1 MGQTLGT
8 GDYRYEEVE
17 DWTPVDFE
25 GVASD
30 MATDSQDLVYLA
42 VRLQE
47 TRTGP
52 WGAEDDLAARP
63 KGEIGPPSRAKL
75 PGLGKGVPAPRPAGW
90 DSVRGLEPG
99 GRPPTGALYL
109 CRRSP

>member
-17 DWTPVDFE
+17 DWTQVDFE

-42 VRLQE
+42 VRTTQAIDDNTE
-47 TRTGP
+47 SSWTR
-52 WGAEDDLAARP
+52 E
-63 KGEIGPPSRAKL
+63 E
-75 PGLGKGVPAPRPAGW
+75 VCPR
-90 DSVRGLEPG
+90 L
-99 GRPPTGALYL
+99 
-109 CRRSP
+109 RSS